1 MLKQFQKFICIL
13 EKYIKKFI
21 LFICLS
27 LLWIYQKMLS
37 PLKTPTCR
45 FTPTCSAYAKEAFL
59 LHGIKKGAI
68 LTLKRILRCHP
79 WGSYG
84 YDPVPLKQLTKK
96 EKKDK

>member
-1 MLKQFQKFICIL
+1 MSFFFQKAINIL
-13 EKYIKKFI
+13 KTSIKKSI
-21 LFICLS
+21 LLICLS
-27 LLWIYQKMLS
+27 LIWIYQKVLS
-37 PLKTPTCR
+37 PLKTPSCR

-84 YDPVPLKQLTKK
+84 YDPVPPKQLTKE
-96 EKKDK
+96 EKKDN